1 MKKRTDT
8 EIHYSDLL
16 ITLDYLLTN
25 TDKDHPATQQ
35 KILEYAKEKY
45 GLKYDK
51 GAIGNDI
58 RRQSVAKCLK
68 FLDDISSN
76 HPEYLPFI
84 LQKTDSGKYFIEERH
99 GLNEAQ
105 VAKILAAIS
114 NDKYTED
121 EDDEFLRKR
130 ILEAF
135 STSNE
140 NEDIITTEYQHL
152 LRGVKKLDKDT
163 IKKINLFEQAYREGK
178 MIEVARGTGSSSYC
192 AWYRVYMIKE
202 FFSKPYVFM
211 LPVTNGVNGYIFE
224 PIERI
229 KIPKLD
235 PKDILVDDMDPDR
248 DSNRLFC
255 EKCPALA
262 KKYGTLDKALEQE
275 ILPKQDNNRIV
286 SFSFDLSYK
295 DTIKKSFENFF
306 SESFRYQ
313 EINNA
318 SDIKNSNNDTFS
330 FSIVADKSKK
340 NESSKKGLVNICVDE
355 KSFKSW
361 LLSDPYGNGSEC
373 IADKVKITKPASINR
388 DLAAYFFTK
397 LYSRIDS
404 LDGITDAQKEEFKK
418 MYENKYNEEK
428 LFPKLDEA
436 YDKKELLHL
445 IGDARAIYNTV
456 ECWLGRT
463 TRKFNRVIIEFEQ
476 LLGSA
481 KNKPFFSSKEID
493 RLASLPDLVIVV
505 KNYLASDEY
514 YKKQIDLLKNG
525 CVIDEREKTG
535 YRKLTNVRSVF
546 VIEQEITLVDL
557 SE

>member
-51 GAIGNDI
+51 GATGNDI

-68 FLDDISSN
+68 FLGDVAFSN
-76 HPEYLPFI
+76 PKYFPFI
-84 LQKTDSGKYFIEERH
+84 LKKTDSGKYYIEKRH
-99 GLNEAQ
+99 GLDETQ
-105 VAKILAAIS
+105 IAKILAALS
-114 NDKYTED
+114 NDKYTNINDQLDLKEKVLNAFAS
-121 EDDEFLRKR
+121 EYNRKE
-130 ILEAF
+130 IE
-135 STSNE
+135 TESN
-140 NEDIITTEYQHL
+140 
-152 LRGVKKLDKDT
+152 RMCKGVKKYSGIIARNIDLIDK
-163 IKKINLFEQAYREGK
+163 AYRERK
-178 MIEVARGTGSSSYC
+178 MIKVDIGNVSTSSY
-192 AWYRVYMIKE
+192 AWCKVYLIKE
-202 FFSKPYVFM
+202 FCSKPYVFM
-211 LPVTNGVNGYIFE
+211 LPITKGVNGYTFE

-235 PKDILVDDMDPDR
+235 LKDILADDMDPDR
-248 DSNRLFC
+248 DFNKLFSQ
-255 EKCPALA
+255 KCPALA

-275 ILPKQDNNRIV
+275 ILPKQGNNRVV

-295 DTIKKSFENFF
+295 DAIKKSFENFF
-306 SESFRYQ
+306 LESFRYQ
-313 EINNA
+313 EINNIA
-318 SDIKNSNNDTFS
+318 AVKKLYKDTFS
-330 FSIVADKSKK
+330 FSFVTHESKK

-397 LYSRIDS
+397 FYSRIDS
-404 LDGITDAQKEEFKK
+404 LDSITDAQKEEFKK

-436 YDKKELLHL
+436 YDKKESLHL
-445 IGDARAIYNTV
+445 VGSARAIYNTV
-456 ECWLGRT
+456 ECWLGKT
-463 TRKFNRVIIEFEQ
+463 TRKFNRVIINFEQ
-476 LLGSA
+476 FLDIA
-481 KNKPFFSSKEID
+481 ENEPFFSSKEID
-493 RLASLPDLVIVV
+493 KLASLPDLVIVV
-505 KNYLASDEY
+505 KNYLALDENR
-514 YKKQIDLLKNG
+514 KKQIFLLENG
-525 CVIDEREKTG
+525 CVVDDREDCG
-535 YRKLTNVRSVF
+535 YRKLKNVRSVF
-546 VIEQEITLVDL
+546 VIEDEIVEVDL